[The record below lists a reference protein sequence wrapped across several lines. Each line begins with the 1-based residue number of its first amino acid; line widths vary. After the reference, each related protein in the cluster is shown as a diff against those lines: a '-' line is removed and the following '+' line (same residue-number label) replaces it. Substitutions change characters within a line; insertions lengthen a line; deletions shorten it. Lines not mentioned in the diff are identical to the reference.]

1 MGFFIEIIIPYPLK
15 NSFTYRVNEKEFN
28 FLENGFRVI
37 VPFGKSKLITGIVL
51 KKHNIQPKNYEPKEI
66 EFIIDDKPIINENQ
80 FNFFKWISEYYMC
93 PIGQVI
99 KIALPSLLL
108 LKSESEIIL
117 KEENNNI
124 LLSKGAEIIYNHL
137 KINKKISFKD
147 LVKVLS
153 KKNIS
158 SCINELL
165 ENSLIKLNEEIYD
178 YYKPKRILK
187 ISFNKSKANDFII
200 LNKNKRSQI
209 KLIESLIESNQKT
222 FVLKDLIKKSKA
234 SRSTIDN
241 LVKSGI
247 FEKFY
252 DKIDRGQFDFNDKIL
267 SNQLT
272 IHQKLAYTNILSSFK
287 EKSVSLLH
295 GVTSSGKTEIY
306 VKLIEDYLNLNKQ
319 VLLLVPEI
327 ALTTQLVSRL
337 KLFFGDKLV
346 VYHSRYSLEQ
356 RTEIWK
362 KIINNDSNSKV
373 VLGARSSIFLP
384 FVNLG
389 LVIIDEEH
397 ENAYKQFNPSPRYH
411 ARDAAIYLSHIHNS
425 KTLLGSATPSIES
438 YYNSITKKYG
448 LIKLKNRFGNVSL
461 PKVIIKDLKKS
472 VSKNTM
478 MGSLSSD
485 LVFKIKERLNNDYQI
500 MLFQNRRGYS
510 PYLECSS
517 CGFVFQCINCDVS
530 LTYHQLN
537 NELKCHHCGYI
548 DRNVERCK
556 KCDGGTILKKGLG
569 TQQVEEEIG
578 KIFPTTKVQRM
589 DHDSTKKKDS
599 FEKIID
605 AFEKNEFKIL
615 VGTQMISKG
624 LDFNNVGLVGVINA
638 DSLIYF
644 PDFRSQEK
652 CFQLLKQ
659 VAGRAG
665 RRNNQGEV
673 IIQTY
678 NPQHNIL
685 KKIVENDYE
694 GMFNEQ
700 LNQRLE
706 FNYPPYTRLIK
717 IILKHKDLNKLLKGS
732 NWIFELLCKNFND
745 QLLGPESPLIPRI
758 KNKYIKNI
766 LIKIPINKSLKKS
779 KQLLAKNLNS
789 FSSVP
794 IFRNIDV
801 SIDVDPYN

>member
-153 KKNIS
+153 QKNIN

-222 FVLKDLIKKSKA
+222 FVLKDLIKKYKA

-461 PKVIIKDLKKS
+461 PKVIIKDLKDS

-537 NELKCHHCGYI
+537 NELKCHHCGYN
-548 DRNVERCK
+548 DRNIERCK
-556 KCDGGTILKKGLG
+556 KCDSGTILKKGLG

-706 FNYPPYTRLIK
+706 FKYPPYTRLIK

>member
-28 FLENGFRVI
+28 FLESGFRVI

-153 KKNIS
+153 QKNIN

-222 FVLKDLIKKSKA
+222 FILKDLIKKSKA

-252 DKIDRGQFDFNDKIL
+252 EKIDRGQFDFNDKIL

-461 PKVIIKDLKKS
+461 PKVIIKDLKES

-556 KCDGGTILKKGLG
+556 KCDSGIILKKGLG

-578 KIFPTTKVQRM
+578 EIFPTTKVQRM

-706 FNYPPYTRLIK
+706 FKYPPYTRLIK